1 MGRLAKTNEA
11 VAPELRGKSP
21 TPPVIRGRKMVSAS
35 LDRAFSRQLKSLSID
50 QGRPM
55 ATLLQ
60 EALNDLFVKYRKDP
74 IEDPMRPAEEDPG
87 ESHVS
92 FRMTL
97 PRQLEER
104 LGRLMQQNDWSG
116 GELLRKAFALV
127 EIAAEAREQ
136 GNRLGV
142 ITKDHQ
148 VLAEIIAL

>member
-1 MGRLAKTNEA
+1 MGRLAKTNAA
-11 VAPELRGKSP
+11 VAAEPRGESP
-21 TPPVIRGRKMVSAS
+21 PPVIRGTKMVSAS

-55 ATLLQ
+55 AALLQ

-74 IEDPMRPAEEDPG
+74 IEDQTRPGEGDPG

-136 GNRLGV
+136 GNRLGI

-148 VLAEIIAL
+148 VLAEVIAL

>member
-1 MGRLAKTNEA
+1 MGRLAKTNAA
-11 VAPELRGKSP
+11 VAAEPRGESP
-21 TPPVIRGRKMVSAS
+21 PPVIRGTKMVSAS
-35 LDRAFSRQLKSLSID
+35 LDRAFSRQLKLLSLD
-50 QGRPM
+50 KGRPM
-55 ATLLQ
+55 AALLQ

-74 IEDPMRPAEEDPG
+74 IEDPTHPGEGDPG

-104 LGRLMQQNDWSG
+104 LGRLMQENDWSG

-127 EIAAEAREQ
+127 EVAAEAREQ
-136 GNRLGV
+136 GNRLGI

-148 VLAEIIAL
+148 VLAEVVAL

>member
-1 MGRLAKTNEA
+1 MGRIAKTNAA
-11 VAPELRGKSP
+11 VAAEPKGESPPPATRG
-21 TPPVIRGRKMVSAS
+21 TKMVSAS

-55 ATLLQ
+55 AVLLQ

-74 IEDPMRPAEEDPG
+74 IEDPTCPGKGAPG
-87 ESHVS
+87 ESQVS

-127 EIAAEAREQ
+127 EIAEDAREQ
-136 GNRLGV
+136 GNRLGI
-142 ITKDHQ
+142 ITKNHQ
-148 VLAEIIAL
+148 VLAEVIAL

>member
-1 MGRLAKTNEA
+1 MGRIAKTNAA
-11 VAPELRGKSP
+11 VAAESRGESP
-21 TPPVIRGRKMVSAS
+21 PTAIRGTKMVSAS

-55 ATLLQ
+55 AVLLQ

-74 IEDPMRPAEEDPG
+74 IEDPTRPSEGDSG
-87 ESHVS
+87 DSHAS

-127 EIAAEAREQ
+127 EIAEEAREQ
-136 GNRLGV
+136 GNRLGI
-142 ITKDHQ
+142 ITKNHQ
-148 VLAEIIAL
+148 VLAEVIAL

>member
-1 MGRLAKTNEA
+1 MGRLAKTNAA
-11 VAPELRGKSP
+11 VAAEPRGGSP
-21 TPPVIRGRKMVSAS
+21 PPVIRDTKMVSAS

-55 ATLLQ
+55 AALLQ

-74 IEDPMRPAEEDPG
+74 IEDPKRPGEGDPAE
-87 ESHVS
+87 SHMS

-104 LGRLMQQNDWSG
+104 LGRLMQENDWSG

-127 EIAAEAREQ
+127 EVAAEAREQ
-136 GNRLGV
+136 GNRLGI
-142 ITKDHQ
+142 ITKNHQ
-148 VLAEIIAL
+148 VLAEVIAL

>member
-1 MGRLAKTNEA
+1 MGRLAKTNAA
-11 VAPELRGKSP
+11 VAAEPRGESP
-21 TPPVIRGRKMVSAS
+21 PPVIRGTKMVSAS

-55 ATLLQ
+55 AALLQ

-74 IEDPMRPAEEDPG
+74 IEDPTRRGEGDRG

-104 LGRLMQQNDWSG
+104 LGQLMQQNDWSG

-127 EIAAEAREQ
+127 EIAAEAREH
-136 GNRLGV
+136 GNRIGI

-148 VLAEIIAL
+148 VLAEVIAL